1 MDMECFRKHS
11 LNFWQGKDGFCK
23 SVELHL
29 GQSLYRGSHA
39 LHSGTTGDEPVSAL
53 LPFAFL
59 TVGNLVFILLHLVL
73 KLNKPSFTRGS
84 FGFQLG

>member
-1 MDMECFRKHS
+1 MGMDCFRKQS
-11 LNFWQGKDGFCK
+11 LNLRQGKDGFCK

-39 LHSGTTGDEPVSAL
+39 LHGGTTGDEPVSAL
-53 LPFAFL
+53 SPFAFF
-59 TVGNLVFILLHLVL
+59 TVGNPIFVLLHFVL
-73 KLNKPSFTRGS
+73 KLGKLPFTRGS